1 MQRTILCNK
10 TIRKYVITQ
19 KLYIMQKVA
28 LTLITVF
35 VLFACRAEATSFK
48 TAGKP
53 DHSQWTVLLQ
63 KYVAS
68 NGLVN
73 YQGFIGEKEKLDA
86 YTEELS
92 ANPPADNW
100 SREERLAYWINA
112 YNAFTVKLIVDNYP
126 VESIKDL
133 NPTISLP
140 TINTV
145 WAKEWFKIGDED
157 FSLDRIEHKILRKE
171 FDEPRIHFAVNC
183 ASISCPVL
191 LNEAFVADKIDTQLS
206 QQAKVFL
213 NDKSRNVIKKDEA
226 QLSKIFSWFGGDF
239 TKGQTLVEFLNKYS
253 NTKLAK
259 DAKIKFLDYDWNLN
273 DTK

>member
-1 MQRTILCNK
+1 
-10 TIRKYVITQ
+10 
-19 KLYIMQKVA
+19 MQKVA

-73 YQGFIGEKEKLDA
+73 YQGFISEKEKLDA

-92 ANPPADNW
+92 ANPPADIW

-145 WAKEWFKIGDED
+145 WAKEWFKIGGED

-213 NDKSRNVIKKDEA
+213 NDKSRNVIKKEEA
-226 QLSKIFSWFGGDF
+226 KLSKIFSWFGGDF
-239 TKGQTLVEFLNKYS
+239 TEGQTLVEFLNKYS

-273 DTK
+273 DTE